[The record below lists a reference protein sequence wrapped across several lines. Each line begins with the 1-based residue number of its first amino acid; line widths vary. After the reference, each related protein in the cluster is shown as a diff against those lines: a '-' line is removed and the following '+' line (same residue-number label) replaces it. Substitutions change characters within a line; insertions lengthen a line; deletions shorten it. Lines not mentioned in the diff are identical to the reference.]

1 MSYAKNILE
10 EVRQEAAPPDEHL
23 DEARRRRDAVLTVA
37 AGIATVRDTYVAG
50 SIAHGTAN
58 TVKDAD
64 GGIILDR
71 RSHQDLGPDGDG
83 VGPTE
88 IVEDV
93 QQHLHD
99 SALQDTWEDIRF
111 KVTNRAIK
119 VFFHEP
125 LSEECDP
132 TVDLIV
138 ALDRKD
144 APGLW
149 IPKGMEG
156 SNPTWD
162 ASHPARNTRLFLP
175 SDMDLR
181 RTRVRTTRLAKLAND
196 RYTNWAFSSF
206 NLAALAYF
214 GIEQPQDLDEAL
226 YEFYVFAAKD
236 LNDQLTPDPASVS
249 DPIKLPKGVTKEDA
263 VQRLE
268 KQRDLM
274 EDAIEADSE
283 EEAREALAK
292 LLPEWIDAPEGGAA
306 DLAASIAQGLAL
318 HVTDTGVS
326 PGTTTA
332 GRQISKKVRSYGEE
346 R

>member
-10 EVRQEAAPPDEHL
+10 EVRKDAAPLDEHL
-23 DEARRRRDAVLTVA
+23 DEARRRRDAVLAVA
-37 AGIATVRDTYVAG
+37 AEFATVRDRYVSG

-64 GGIILDR
+64 AGIILDR

-88 IVEDV
+88 IVGDIR
-93 QQHLHD
+93 QHLRD
-99 SALQDTWEDIRF
+99 SDLHETWEDIGF

-119 VFFHEP
+119 VFFREP

-162 ASHPARNTRLFLP
+162 TSHPAKHTELFLP
-175 SDMDLR
+175 SDIDLR
-181 RTRVRTTRLAKLAND
+181 RTRVRTTRLAKLVND
-196 RYTNWAFSSF
+196 RYTNWTFSSF

-214 GIEQPQDLDEAL
+214 RIEQPQDLDEAL

-236 LNDQLTPDPASVS
+236 LNDQLTPDPAGVS
-249 DPIKLPKGVTKEDA
+249 DAIKLPKRVTKEKA

-268 KQRDLM
+268 KHRDLM

-283 EEAREALAK
+283 EDALEALAK
-292 LLPEWIDAPEGGAA
+292 LLPEWVEPPEGGAA
-306 DLAASIAQGLAL
+306 ALAASIAAGMTPR
-318 HVTDTGVS
+318 VTDRGVS
-326 PGTTTA
+326 PEPTSQ
-332 GRQISKKVRSYGEE
+332 GREVKKSVRSYGEV

>member
-1 MSYAKNILE
+1 MSYAKDILE
-10 EVRQEAAPPDEHL
+10 EVRKEAAPPDEHL
-23 DEARRRRDAVLTVA
+23 IEARRRRDAVLTVA
-37 AGIATVRDTYVAG
+37 MEFATVRGSYVSG
-50 SIAHGTAN
+50 SVAHGTAN

-64 GGIILDR
+64 AGVILDR
-71 RSHQDLGPDGDG
+71 RSHPNLGPDGNG
-83 VGPTE
+83 EGPTG
-88 IVEDV
+88 IVEEV
-93 QQHLHD
+93 RQHLRD
-99 SALQDTWEDIRF
+99 SDLQETWSDIRF
-111 KVTNRAIK
+111 RVTNRAIK
-119 VFFHEP
+119 VFFNEP

-162 ASHPARNTRLFLP
+162 ASHPAKHTDLFLP
-175 SDMDLR
+175 SDTSLR
-181 RTRVRTTRLAKLAND
+181 RTRVRTTRLAKLVND
-196 RYTNWAFSSF
+196 RYTNWTFSSF

-214 GIEQPQDLDEAL
+214 GIEESQDLDKAL
-226 YEFYVFAAKD
+226 YEFYFFAAKD
-236 LNDQLTPDPASVS
+236 LSDQLTPDPAGVS
-249 DPIKLPKGVTKEDA
+249 DAIKLPRGVTRETA

-268 KQRDLM
+268 KHRDLV
-274 EDAIEADSE
+274 EDAIEAESKD
-283 EEAREALAK
+283 EAREALAK
-292 LLPEWIDAPEGGAA
+292 LLPDWIDGPEGGAA
-306 DLAASIAQGLAL
+306 ALAASIAQGLAP

-332 GRQISKKVRSYGEE
+332 GRQISKSVRSYGEE

>member
-1 MSYAKNILE
+1 MSYAETILE
-10 EVRQEAAPPDEHL
+10 EVRGDAAPPDEHL
-23 DEARRRRDAVLTVA
+23 DEARRRRDAVLA
-37 AGIATVRDTYVAG
+37 AAEEFATVRDTYVSG

-64 GGIILDR
+64 CGIVLDR

-83 VGPTE
+83 GGPTE

-93 QQHLHD
+93 RQHLRD
-99 SALQDTWEDIRF
+99 SGLHETWEDIGF
-111 KVTNRAIK
+111 KVTNRATK
-119 VFFHEP
+119 VFFREP

-156 SNPTWD
+156 SSPTWD
-162 ASHPARNTRLFLP
+162 ASHPAKHTDLFLP
-175 SDMDLR
+175 ADMDLR
-181 RTRVRTTRLAKLAND
+181 RNRVRTTRIAKLVND
-196 RYTNWAFSSF
+196 SYTNWSFSSF

-214 GIEQPQDLDEAL
+214 GIEQPQSLDKAL
-226 YEFYVFAAKD
+226 LEFYVFAAKD
-236 LNDQLTPDPASVS
+236 LRDQLTPDPAGVS
-249 DPIKLPKGVTKEDA
+249 DSIKLPKGVTKDKA
-263 VQRLE
+263 VKRFE

-274 EDAIEADSE
+274 EEAVEADSD

-292 LLPEWIDAPEGGAA
+292 LLPDWVEPPEGGAA
-306 DLAASIAQGLAL
+306 SLAASIAAGIAPRA
-318 HVTDTGVS
+318 TDRGVS
-326 PGTTTA
+326 PGATSQ
-332 GRQISKKVRSYGEE
+332 GREIKKNVRSYGEE